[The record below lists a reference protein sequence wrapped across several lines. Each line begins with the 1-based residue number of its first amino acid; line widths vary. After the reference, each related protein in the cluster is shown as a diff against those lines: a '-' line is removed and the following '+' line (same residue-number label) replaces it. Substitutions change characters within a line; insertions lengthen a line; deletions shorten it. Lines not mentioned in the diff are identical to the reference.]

1 MTNFWTSL
9 AVQWLGLHDSTALQ
23 ERKIRSLAG
32 ELRSKKKKERG
43 PISAQRTWI
52 PCWNI
57 WWTLVC
63 HSDVLPSGLSRHFS
77 SCWKSWWLKA
87 YSWARCTQARDRSS
101 LRPKSRITPFWEIKG
116 KLVGSIQDNSEG
128 QPAPELPVRLAE
140 VSVVTASCPTF
151 PQ

>member
-23 ERKIRSLAG
+23 ERKIRSLVG
-32 ELRSKKKKERG
+32 DLRSKKKKKKRKRANFCTENLNSMLKYMVDTGLPLRRPTFRTESSFLQLLKELVAKSLQLG
-43 PISAQRTWI
+43 LLHPSQRS
-52 PCWNI
+52 
-57 WWTLVC
+57 LVSQAKIKN
-63 HSDVLPSGLSRHFS
+63 HSILGD
-77 SCWKSWWLKA
+77 
-87 YSWARCTQARDRSS
+87 
-101 LRPKSRITPFWEIKG
+101 